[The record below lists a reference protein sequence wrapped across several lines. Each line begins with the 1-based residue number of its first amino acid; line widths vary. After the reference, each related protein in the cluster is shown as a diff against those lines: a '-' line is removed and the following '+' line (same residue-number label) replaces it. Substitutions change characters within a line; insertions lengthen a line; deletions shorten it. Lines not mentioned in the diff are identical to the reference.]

1 MIKKTGKDVGKMGTG
16 KMRKN
21 GGRASLSNLRPKLV
35 YKKIL
40 KKQTAYQVPIYGK

>member
-1 MIKKTGKDVGKMGTG
+1 MCLKLKNDKKNWEKCG
-16 KMRKN
+16 KN

-40 KKQTAYQVPIYGK
+40 KKQTACQVPIYGK